1 MTTARAAVLREA
13 GSPLTLETIRIDPPK
28 DGEVIVEM
36 GAVGLCGSD
45 RFVLDGH
52 YPVEPPAV
60 CGHEGAGKVLEVG
73 PGVTGL
79 TPGDHVVQIF
89 IGPCGDC
96 GPCRR
101 GLKTFCRTGMHPS
114 GRLRDGTFRMFAGD
128 EPIGT
133 YLGLG
138 SFSTTTVTP
147 ARHLVKVPAD
157 VPWEIA
163 ALVSCGVSTGVGAAV
178 NVARVRPGDSVLVV
192 GLGGVGASAVMGAVL
207 AGAARVVV
215 SEVSPDK
222 LAMATTFGATDTV
235 DVTQVDLVEA
245 IADLTDGNGVDAV
258 LLTPDRVRAA
268 HHIDAVNCLG
278 PGGVVVQVGGT
289 AVDLDVIPVSPNA
302 LLSQQ
307 KSITGTVIG
316 GPDPARDV
324 RRWIELYRAGRLPID
339 RLITRRYAFDDI
351 NVGFDD
357 LKAGTNVR
365 GVISFAP

>member
-1 MTTARAAVLREA
+1 MTTARSAVLREA
-13 GSPLTLETIRIDPPK
+13 GAPLTLETIRIDPPNE
-28 DGEVIVEM
+28 GEVIVEM
-36 GAVGLCGSD
+36 GAFGLCGSD
-45 RFVLDGH
+45 RFVLEGH

-60 CGHEGAGKVLEVG
+60 CGHEGAGRVLEVG

-79 TPGDHVVQIF
+79 APGDHVVQIF

-101 GLKTFCRTGMHPS
+101 GLKTFCTTGMHPS

-128 EPIGT
+128 EPVGT

-138 SFSTTTVTP
+138 SFSTVTVTP
-147 ARHLVKVPAD
+147 QRHLVRIPTD

-178 NVARVRPGDSVLVV
+178 NVARVQPGDSVLVV
-192 GLGGVGASAVMGAVL
+192 GIGGVGASAVMGAVL
-207 AGAARVVV
+207 AGASRVAV
-215 SEVSPDK
+215 SEVSPHK
-222 LAMATTFGATDTV
+222 LEMAARFGATDTI
-235 DVTQVDLVEA
+235 DVTQVDVVEA
-245 IADLTDGNGVDAV
+245 IAEITGGSGVDAV
-258 LLTPDRVRAA
+258 ILTPDRVRAE
-268 HHIDAVNCLG
+268 HYRDAVACLG

-289 AVDLDVIPVSPNA
+289 SAELDVIPVSPNA

-324 RRWIELYRAGRLPID
+324 LRWIDLYRAGRLPID
-339 RLITRRYAFDDI
+339 RLITRRYALDDI
-351 NVGFDD
+351 NLGLAD
-357 LKAGTNVR
+357 LTAGTNVR
-365 GVISFAP
+365 GVVVLTP